1 MCVLHEASQCELDAM
16 RSAVFWKER
25 SEHYESERQA
35 DLARLLDAEQRCFDS
50 QQRHHKAE
58 VELECLVKQCNDEM
72 NEYVCRVVSP
82 LCPLASTSC
91 LDDVLHNYKWCIH
104 LVDYSSCLSLANT

>member
-1 MCVLHEASQCELDAM
+1 MCVLHEASEDELDAM
-16 RSAVFWKER
+16 RAAVFWKER
-25 SEHYESERQA
+25 SEHYESERRA

-72 NEYVCRVVSP
+72 NESVCRVVRP
-82 LCPLASTSC
+82 HLPP
-91 LDDVLHNYKWCIH
+91 CIKQ
-104 LVDYSSCLSLANT
+104 LPEQGNFSEL